1 MEVIPQSEMYRRF
14 DEYLKTQTPPNKDV
28 SEKEKIIWYMSHLT
42 KFVKKL
48 EEEDITYGPDPV
60 NEKENK

>member
-1 MEVIPQSEMYRRF
+1 MSDHQVITQTEFYKRF
-14 DEYLKTQTPPNKDV
+14 DEYLKTQKYDGYD

-48 EEEDITYGPDPV
+48 EDEGTTYGPD
-60 NEKENK
+60 K

>member
-14 DEYLKTQTPPNKDV
+14 DEFLKTQKYTGHDN
-28 SEKEKIIWYMSHLT
+28 EKEKVIWYMSHLT

-48 EEEDITYGPDPV
+48 EEEGITYGPDPI
-60 NEKENK
+60 NTEENK

>member
-1 MEVIPQSEMYRRF
+1 VSEGIEVITQTEFYRRF
-14 DEYLKTQTPPNKDV
+14 DEYLKTQKYSGYD

-48 EEEDITYGPDPV
+48 EDEGTTYGPDL
-60 NEKENK
+60 NEN